1 MRNKT
6 NLLFFVLI
14 FISFKVISLESKPD
28 HWKEDPNYLLS
39 YKNIQEAVCPYPE
52 RNITI
57 RESGTLQYIFSGDKK
72 IFECA
77 YRDYEYSLSY
87 CNRDREMMCRYQNRD
102 EIIKRASSLISQADI
117 FKEQERINVRKI
129 RRQIAAMD
137 STLAT
142 WKDQKNSY
150 LINSLEL
157 QTMELAQLISEDYL
171 KNLNL
176 KLKGEYDIKRNIA
189 LAEKKAEEERIRQ
202 EQEKI
207 KQEQERR
214 RLEQV
219 RRAQEKKRIKELS
232 ETLSLIFGFCLF
244 LILFLVRS
252 SENATVLRAAKLEY
266 EENKLKYEEKK
277 SKTLNIL
284 KKRARQFN
292 SFIKA
297 LGQREKV
304 FCLKCHSTD
313 LSFKDNQHYRD
324 TYYVRKDGT
333 PSKNNR
339 QTKNTKTDYIY
350 KNTNWQCNSCKA
362 KIITHHAHVHRN
374 FFKAPV
380 QANQYYKSIEVSNA
394 NANIMRFAEQG
405 IIPRSFESPWP
416 SYEVTKSG
424 KFTRKNEYLYP
435 GFPSFIPPKPKGV
448 FLMPFFFSL
457 LIFGLIRVWGG

>member
-14 FISFKVISLESKPD
+14 FITFKAISLESKPD
-28 HWKEDPNYLLS
+28 HWKEDPNFLLP

-77 YRDYEYSLSY
+77 YRDYDYSLSY

-292 SFIKA
+292 SFVKA
-297 LGQREKV
+297 LGQTEKV

-313 LSFKDNQHYRD
+313 LLFKSNSHFKREVDIK
-324 TYYVRKDGT
+324 KDGT
-333 PSKNNR
+333 KAKR
-339 QTKNTKTDYIY
+339 KTGRTRIDRLYRSS
-350 KNTNWQCNSCKA
+350 NWECNSCKV
-362 KIITHHAHVHRN
+362 KIITHHANVPIN
-374 FFKAPV
+374 FYKAPLGTD
-380 QANQYYKSIEVSNA
+380 QYYDSIEVNNA
-394 NANIMRFAEQG
+394 EANIMRFAEQG

-416 SYEVTKSG
+416 SYEVKNG
-424 KFTRKNEYLYP
+424 KFIRKNEYLYP
-435 GFPSFIPPKPKGV
+435 GFPSFVPPKPKGI

>member
-1 MRNKT
+1 MKY
-6 NLLFFVLI
+6 LI
-14 FISFKVISLESKPD
+14 PLSFLICISFHINALEPKPD
-28 HWKEDPNYLLS
+28 HWKEDPNFLLP
-39 YKNIQEAVCPYPE
+39 YKNIQEAVCPHPE

-219 RRAQEKKRIKELS
+219 RRAQEEKRIKELS

-252 SENATVLRAAKLEY
+252 SENATAFRAAKLEY
-266 EENKLKYEEKK
+266 DENKLKYEEKK

-292 SFIKA
+292 SFIKT

-313 LSFKDNQHYRD
+313 LSFKTNTHSQSE
-324 TYYVRKDGT
+324 VNIKKDGT
-333 PSKNNR
+333 KA
-339 QTKNTKTDYIY
+339 KIKTGRTRIDSLYRSS
-350 KNTNWQCNSCKA
+350 NWECNSCKA
-362 KIITHHAHVHRN
+362 KIITHHANVPIN
-374 FFKAPV
+374 FYKAPLGT
-380 QANQYYKSIEVSNA
+380 NQYYDSIEVNNA
-394 NANIMRFAEQG
+394 EANIMRFAEQG

-416 SYEVTKSG
+416 SYEVKNG
-424 KFTRKNEYLYP
+424 KFIRKNEYLYP
-435 GFPSFIPPKPKGV
+435 GFPGFVPPKPKGV
-448 FLMPFFFSL
+448 FLVPFFFSF

>member
-14 FISFKVISLESKPD
+14 FITFKVISLESKPD
-28 HWKEDPNYLLS
+28 HWKEDPNYLLP

-219 RRAQEKKRIKELS
+219 RRAQEEKRIKELS

-252 SENATVLRAAKLEY
+252 SENATAFRAAKLEY
-266 EENKLKYEEKK
+266 DENKLKYEEKK

-292 SFIKA
+292 SFIKT

-313 LSFKDNQHYRD
+313 LSFKTNTHSQRE
-324 TYYVRKDGT
+324 VNIKKDGT
-333 PSKNNR
+333 KA
-339 QTKNTKTDYIY
+339 KIKTGRTRIDSHYRSS
-350 KNTNWQCNSCKA
+350 NWECNSCKA
-362 KIITHHAHVHRN
+362 KIITHHANVPIN
-374 FFKAPV
+374 FYKAPLGT
-380 QANQYYKSIEVSNA
+380 NQYYDSIEVNNA
-394 NANIMRFAEQG
+394 EANIMRFAEQG

-416 SYEVTKSG
+416 SYEVKNG
-424 KFTRKNEYLYP
+424 KFIRKNEYLYP
-435 GFPSFIPPKPKGV
+435 GFPSFVPPKPKGI

-457 LIFGLIRVWGG
+457 IITSLILIVGS

>member
-1 MRNKT
+1 MKY
-6 NLLFFVLI
+6 LI
-14 FISFKVISLESKPD
+14 PLSFLICISFHINALEPKPD
-28 HWKEDPNYLLS
+28 NWKEDPNFLLP

-77 YRDYEYSLSY
+77 YRDYDYSLSY
-87 CNRDREMMCRYQNRD
+87 CNRDREMICRYQNRD

-117 FKEQERINVRKI
+117 FKEQERVNVRKI

-137 STLAT
+137 SILVT

-150 LINSLEL
+150 LIESLEL

-176 KLKGEYDIKRNIA
+176 KLKDEYDIKRNIA

-219 RRAQEKKRIKELS
+219 RRAQEAKRAEEFR
-232 ETLSLIFGFCLF
+232 ETWGLIIGFCIF
-244 LILFLVRS
+244 FILLLVRN
-252 SENATVLRAAKLEY
+252 SENATALRAAKLEY

-292 SFIKA
+292 SFIKT

-313 LSFKDNQHYRD
+313 LSFKTNTHSQRE
-324 TYYVRKDGT
+324 VNIKKDGT
-333 PSKNNR
+333 KA
-339 QTKNTKTDYIY
+339 KIKTGRTRIDSHYRSS
-350 KNTNWQCNSCKA
+350 NWECNSCKA
-362 KIITHHAHVHRN
+362 KIITHHANVPIN
-374 FFKAPV
+374 FYKAPLGT
-380 QANQYYKSIEVSNA
+380 NQYYDSIEVNNA
-394 NANIMRFAEQG
+394 KANIMRFAEQG

-416 SYEVTKSG
+416 SYEVKNG
-424 KFTRKNEYLYP
+424 KFIRKNEYLYP
-435 GFPSFIPPKPKGV
+435 GFPSFVPPKPKGI

-457 LIFGLIRVWGG
+457 IITSLILIVGS

>member
-1 MRNKT
+1 MKY
-6 NLLFFVLI
+6 LI
-14 FISFKVISLESKPD
+14 PLSFLICISFHINAFEPKPD
-28 HWKEDPNYLLS
+28 NWKEDPNFLLP

-77 YRDYEYSLSY
+77 YRDYDYSLSY

-117 FKEQERINVRKI
+117 YKEQERINVRKI

-137 STLAT
+137 STLVT

-150 LINSLEL
+150 LIESLEL

-176 KLKGEYDIKRNIA
+176 KLKYEYDIKRNIA

-219 RRAQEKKRIKELS
+219 RRAQEEKRIKELS

-292 SFIKA
+292 SFIKT

-313 LSFKDNQHYRD
+313 LSFKTNTHSQRE
-324 TYYVRKDGT
+324 VNIKKDGT
-333 PSKNNR
+333 KA
-339 QTKNTKTDYIY
+339 KIKTGRTRIDSLYRSS
-350 KNTNWQCNSCKA
+350 NWECNSCKA
-362 KIITHHAHVHRN
+362 KIITHHANVPIN
-374 FFKAPV
+374 FYKAPLGT
-380 QANQYYKSIEVSNA
+380 NQYYDSIEVNNA
-394 NANIMRFAEQG
+394 EANIMRFAEQG

-416 SYEVTKSG
+416 SYEVKNG
-424 KFTRKNEYLYP
+424 KFIRKNEYLYP
-435 GFPSFIPPKPKGV
+435 GFPSFVPPKPKGI

-457 LIFGLIRVWGG
+457 IITSLILIVGS